1 MKIDLSALSASSATP
16 LTLTP
21 KAGFALTDGIDTVKR
36 TKDAVQLSGSAQ
48 RLSSSAL
55 SSDFDA
61 ARVAVIRADIRAG
74 HYQIHPEQ
82 IASGLLASVRDL
94 LAQKTPV

>member
-1 MKIDLSALSASSATP
+1 MKIDLTAVSATP

-21 KAGFALTDGIDTVKR
+21 KAGSTLTAGIDAVAR
-36 TKDAVQLSGSAQ
+36 MKDAVQLSGQAQ
-48 RLSSSAL
+48 RLPSSPL

-61 ARVAVIRADIRAG
+61 SRVAVIREDISAG
-74 HYQIHPEQ
+74 RYQIHPEQ

>member
-1 MKIDLSALSASSATP
+1 MKIDLPAVSATP
-16 LTLTP
+16 LSLTP
-21 KAGFALTDGIDTVKR
+21 KASSAMTAGSDAVKR
-36 TKDAVQLSGSAQ
+36 MKDAVQLSGQAH
-48 RLSSSAL
+48 RLPSSPL

-61 ARVAVIRADIRAG
+61 SRVAVIREDIRAG
-74 HYQIHPEQ
+74 HYQIHPER